1 MCYQVQGD
9 NYAYFN
15 LISDSCTSVNA
26 FYVAAEVPPDNVI
39 KVIGVVATD
48 SIGVC
53 HYIRVEVVEGRCDA
67 HIDGQALLNNERII
81 DGVNV
86 KHKNSLVQIG
96 VPNCE
101 SPNKRLVMWVHCQ
114 KLLIVNHEQSMI
126 KYIINRGLRHR
137 PNAHGLI
144 GELYTTVVAM
154 SI

>member
-9 NYAYFN
+9 NYTYFN
-15 LISDSCTSVNA
+15 LISDNCTSVNA
-26 FYVAAEVPPDNVI
+26 FYVAAEEPPDNVI

-53 HYIRVEVVEGRCDA
+53 HYIRVEVIEGRCDA
-67 HIDGQALLNNERII
+67 HIDGQALLNNNRMI

-96 VPNCE
+96 VPNCAT
-101 SPNKRLVMWVHCQ
+101 PDKRLVMWVHCQ
-114 KLLIVNHEQSMI
+114 KLLIGNHEQYLI
-126 KYIINRGLRHR
+126 KYIIYRGLRDR
-137 PNAHGLI
+137 TNAHGLI

>member
-1 MCYQVQGD
+1 MCYEVHGKND
-9 NYAYFN
+9 TYFN
-15 LISDSCTSVNA
+15 LISDNCTSVNA
-26 FYVAAEVPPDNVI
+26 FYVPAKEPQENVI

-48 SIGVC
+48 DYDVC
-53 HYIRVEVVEGRCDA
+53 HYIRVEVDEGRCVV
-67 HIDGQALLNNERII
+67 HIDGQELLNNGTMI

-101 SPNKRLVMWVHCQ
+101 SPDKRLVMWIHCQ
-114 KLLIVNHEQSMI
+114 KLLIGNNEQSLI
-126 KYIINRGLRHR
+126 KYIINRGLRDR
-137 PNAHGLI
+137 TNAHGLI